1 MAIAYF
7 NVVYLG
13 TGSSYTPN
21 SSSIAI
27 TTPIDGRGFVYT
39 QGAATTGD
47 FIEISSNVLGTLSYI
62 DEATGA
68 TVSISGNLTRKV
80 STGNTVEGFYF
91 HDGNGSAYL
100 MMVPAKE
107 TTVYAGGSVSTNS
120 SPFIDDLN
128 ALVTLQATQPVISVS
143 SPSESEGH
151 GFVEFTVSLSHAA
164 NAGISFTPELH
175 NGTAKVADGDY
186 AAGLQYW
193 NSTTSAWTAL
203 SGAVTIAKDTLS
215 VVLRAVVTN
224 DTTAESN
231 ETFTLQTGAIT
242 GGNVTNNGGA
252 FGTATIVDNDQTIG
266 LSATTN
272 NGLVTVTITGLLA
285 TDVLTLKGTDG
296 VLLEPAQY
304 SATWNPGDSTWSVKL
319 LDAQLGAG
327 TTSDPFGTYFNGELT
342 NNSDRT
348 GDGTYTVLNNAVP
361 LGGFTIDT
369 MALAPMITDVTELA
383 GDANPAD
390 LTTNDN
396 TQVLTV
402 TGETGG
408 TIKVYTT
415 AGTLVDPGRY
425 VVTES
430 TVGTYTV
437 DFGTNV
443 LADGSYNVKLTD
455 AGGNVS
461 AASSAFVID
470 TSSPPYISGTDVKTV
485 TQGQSVAISGFT
497 IGDTDSATVTVRITA
512 AHGTLSL
519 DAPTGVGGY
528 SGPGRTLAFDGSVAN
543 VNAALNTLLYLAD
556 TDYSGTDPL
565 VLEIS
570 DDGGT
575 TWEPYTWRVEG
586 KFYNPANGHYYE
598 AVDLGGS
605 HVLDPWGEDSFVE
618 NTQTWGQALT
628 AADGRTLNGLDG
640 YLATITS
647 AAEQQFILDNIG
659 NVAAWMGASD
669 ETAEGDWKRVTGPEA
684 GTSFW
689 SGAVAGTPVSGQYTN
704 WDTGSQPDNY
714 NN

>member
-7 NVVYLG
+7 NVVYKG

-27 TTPIDGRGFVYT
+27 TTRIDGRGFVYT

-47 FIEISSNVLGTLSYI
+47 FIETSSNVLGTLSYI

-151 GFVEFTVSLSHAA
+151 GSVEFTVSLSHAA
-164 NAGISFTPELH
+164 NADISFAPELH

-186 AAGLQYW
+186 AAGLEYW
-193 NSTTSAWTAL
+193 DGSAWAAVIG
-203 SGAVTIAKDTLS
+203 SVTIAKDALS
-215 VVLRAVVTN
+215 VRLRAVVNEDLTS
-224 DTTAESN
+224 EPN

-252 FGTATIVDNDQTIG
+252 FGTATIVDNDQSIG
-266 LSATTN
+266 LNATTN

-383 GDANPAD
+383 GDANTAD

-443 LADGSYNVKLTD
+443 LADGSYTVKLTD
-455 AGGNVS
+455 AVGNVS
-461 AASSAFVID
+461 AASSAFVIE
-470 TSSPPYISGTDVKTV
+470 TSPYISGTDVTTV
-485 TQGQSVAISGFT
+485 NQGQSVAISGFT
-497 IGDTDSATVTVRITA
+497 IGDPDNSNVTVRIQA

-519 DAPTGVGGY
+519 VDSTGVGGY
-528 SGPGRTLAFDGSVAN
+528 SGPSSTLVFNGSVAD
-543 VNAALNTLLYLAD
+543 VNAALNTLSYLAD
-556 TDYSGTDPL
+556 ANYSGTDPL

-575 TWEPYTWRVEG
+575 TWEPYTWRVTG

-598 AVDLGGS
+598 AVDLG
-605 HVLDPWGEDSFVE
+605 EDSFFSDI
-618 NTQTWGQALT
+618 TMTWAQANNDALT
-628 AADGRTLNGLDG
+628 RKLNGLDG

-659 NVAAWMGASD
+659 NVAAWIGASD
-669 ETAEGDWKRVTGPEA
+669 ATTEGVWKWVTGPEA
-684 GTSFW
+684 GTS
-689 SGAVAGTPVSGQYTN
+689 
-704 WDTGSQPDNY
+704 
-714 NN
+714 